1 MRKSTA
7 DLLAGV
13 AFLAVALAFWVQLD
27 AEEGISRIFP
37 LSLIVFITLGGAWCI
52 AKSLWRRTR
61 ERGGDSPTGGT
72 SWKRVGSI
80 AVLSVLYGLGIP
92 TLGFFAATGTFLF
105 AAFLALNSRQESLGR
120 KALRALLF
128 AALFSLSIWVG
139 FVKLLNVPTPAGLLF

>member
-7 DLLAGV
+7 DVLAGV

-37 LSLIVFITLGGAWCI
+37 LSLIVFITLGG
-52 AKSLWRRTR
+52 LWRRTR
-61 ERGGDSPTGGT
+61 EKDGNSPTGGT

-92 TLGFFAATGTFLF
+92 TLVFFAATGTFLF